1 MAEAGDRISTG
12 KRMEIWKA
20 GAMQFGRRTL
30 DAVFRRRGRH
40 FRPPH
45 ADAAGPVPCRHQ
57 SLGNQSG
64 GPKIVERTAAAL
76 SLTDEQTRT
85 SVGVLADYG
94 NCASPTI
101 LLVLERI
108 LKCERPRTGAFGIL
122 LAFGPGLTIEGAV
135 LRF

>member
-1 MAEAGDRISTG
+1 M
-12 KRMEIWKA
+12 
-20 GAMQFGRRTL
+20 TL
-30 DAVFRRRGRH
+30 SPQVPCSIGDAVAAFVHRMLTPLGL
-40 FRPPH
+40 FP
-45 ADAAGPVPCRHQ
+45 ADISHWGIHP
-57 SLGNQSG
+57 G

-101 LLVLERI
+101 LLILERI
-108 LKCERPRTGAFGIL
+108 LKFERPRTGAFGVL